1 MWEGGS
7 YRTSNPKRKDHCT
20 LSEFATLILV
30 SGEKP
35 DRISKDRWNAMLR
48 WYETRQK
55 EGMYLRQILVLE
67 DGYYYDG

>member
-7 YRTSNPKRKDHCT
+7 YRTSNPKPKDHCT

-35 DRISKDRWNAMLR
+35 DRISEDRWNAMLR